1 MALHSKS
8 VDLPWPLLAGS
19 LFELE
24 ATMRQHE
31 GSEIIR
37 FYVASADNEHCRCE
51 YAVSDDQSQVGESV
65 FSFRPRDR
73 LLANDK
79 FVVTMIVPTGV
90 GAQIGGHAGDATP
103 ASQLIASC
111 CDLLVTHP
119 NVVNGSDINEARSNT
134 LYVEGA
140 ALSRFMM
147 GTRDLVPV
155 RGNRLNVL
163 LDASGDQFFL
173 DQAVNMVNAAMATGG
188 IEIDQIIVSDQLP
201 RISIGTTAAGAATG
215 RVDGVG
221 PTKRLLQEI
230 CTDKSAVAIASIIQ
244 CPQELQREYF
254 TGQLSVN
261 PWGGVEAML
270 THYLGERLGV
280 PVAHAPMLT
289 SGHVSDTG
297 FYGVTD
303 PRFAAEAVSLTF
315 LFCVLKGLAR
325 SPRAVM
331 PDTVA
336 NSLSA
341 GNVSAL
347 VIPANCI
354 GLPVLAALHH
364 GMTTIVVAE
373 NATVVDAP
381 IARLPWAK
389 GQLWI
394 VNNYWEAAGLLVCLR
409 EGINPAAC
417 RRPLFGSAILQ
428 HVGSHIVPF
437 E

>member
-1 MALHSKS
+1 MALRGKT

-19 LFELE
+19 LSELE
-24 ATMRQHE
+24 AEMRHRE
-31 GSEIIR
+31 ENDIIR
-37 FYVASADNEHCRCE
+37 FYVAAADKERCRCE
-51 YAVSDDQSQVGESV
+51 YAVSDDELHFGESV
-65 FSFRPRDR
+65 FAFRARER

-79 FVVTMIVPTGV
+79 FVVAMIVPTGV

-103 ASQLIASC
+103 AAQLIASC

-119 NVVNGSDINEARSNT
+119 NVVNGSDINEAPSNT

-140 ALSRFMM
+140 ALSRFLM

-155 RGNRLNVL
+155 RGNRLTVL

-188 IEIDQIIVSDQLP
+188 LELERIVVSDQLP
-201 RISIGTTAAGAATG
+201 RISIETTAAGAASG
-215 RVDGVG
+215 RVDEVE
-221 PTKRLLQEI
+221 PTARLLQQT
-230 CTDKSAVAIASIIQ
+230 CADRSAVAIASIIQ
-244 CPQELQREYF
+244 CPQGIQREYF
-254 TGQLSVN
+254 TGHLSVN

-270 THYLGERLGV
+270 THYLGERLGL

-289 SGHVSDTG
+289 SGDVNDAD
-297 FYGVTD
+297 FYRVTD

-325 SPRAVM
+325 SPRVVM
-331 PDTVA
+331 PNAVA
-336 NSLSA
+336 SSLSA

-347 VIPANCI
+347 VIPAHCI
-354 GLPVLAALHH
+354 GLPVLAALHQ
-364 GMTTIVVAE
+364 GITTIVVTE
-373 NATVVDAP
+373 NATVVDGPVAM
-381 IARLPWAK
+381 LPWAK

-394 VNNYWEAAGLLVCLR
+394 VSNYWEAAGLLVCLR

-417 RRPLFGSAILQ
+417 RRPLPGAAILR
-428 HVGSHIVPF
+428 HVGSHLVPI